1 MLYVLRTQNT
11 CKPLYEII
19 IRELAALILHPVT
32 RDIFY
37 SISTG
42 ESVEKV
48 ADRHR
53 ITYGKTLQMYN
64 SILKG
69 LKLKK
74 DILATYRKR
83 AIDARFLSLADNNK
97 NINVGQ
103 EEWILQL
110 PVCKVAD
117 TRLANVLYNQDVRT
131 VKDLLEIVSGRGYH
145 LLSKLQMIG
154 VLDESLD
161 RILAGHSIGRFEKK

>member
-1 MLYVLRTQNT
+1 
-11 CKPLYEII
+11 
-19 IRELAALILHPVT
+19 
-32 RDIFY
+32 
-37 SISTG
+37 
-42 ESVEKV
+42 
-48 ADRHR
+48 
-53 ITYGKTLQMYN
+53 MYN

-97 NINVGQ
+97 NINVEQ

-131 VKDLLEIVSGRGYH
+131 VKDLLEIVSGRGWKSLLRIEGVGKTSYYH
-145 LLSKLQMIG
+145 LLSKL
-154 VLDESLD
+154 
-161 RILAGHSIGRFEKK
+161 

>member
-1 MLYVLRTQNT
+1 MTLSCYFPKSICTLCHWNVARLCGVRLCVSSANRK
-11 CKPLYEII
+11 CSDFF
-19 IRELAALILHPVT
+19 IRA
-32 RDIFY
+32 
-37 SISTG
+37 
-42 ESVEKV
+42 
-48 ADRHR
+48 
-53 ITYGKTLQMYN
+53 GKTLQMYN

-83 AIDARFLSLADNNK
+83 AINARFLSLADNNK

-117 TRLANVLYNQDVRT
+117 TRLANVLYNQDVRM

-154 VLDESLD
+154 VVDESLD

>member
-1 MLYVLRTQNT
+1 MVCDYAFPRLTEK
-11 CKPLYEII
+11 CSDFF
-19 IRELAALILHPVT
+19 IRA
-32 RDIFY
+32 
-37 SISTG
+37 
-42 ESVEKV
+42 
-48 ADRHR
+48 
-53 ITYGKTLQMYN
+53 GKTLQMYN

-83 AIDARFLSLADNNK
+83 AINARFLSLADNNK

-110 PVCKVAD
+110 PVRKIAD
-117 TRLANVLYNQDVRT
+117 TRLANILYNQDVRT
-131 VKDLLEIVSGRGYH
+131 VKDLLEIVSGRGWKSLLRIEGVGKTSYYH

-154 VLDESLD
+154 VVDESLD
-161 RILAGHSIGRFEKK
+161 RILAGHSIGKFDNK